1 MMRLP
6 MGRTARRRSTQRIR
20 TSTSR
25 IWALL
30 CLLCGVWQAIL
41 SSPARAQ
48 TSGASNN
55 ARWLF
60 VPVLTA
66 PPSREITVTQL
77 TSPFEIE
84 LRANNQ
90 SALGNADA
98 AQLFDS
104 RHSSEP
110 VKLNS
115 DEMSRL
121 LRSVGQA
128 ARHLAL
134 GELPQAQQAMEG
146 VYSLSGPARD
156 YLNRE
161 AARARKIFDTCLM
174 TAYLWERDHKRQ
186 QALRQMLEC
195 SRNFPGFRPEGR
207 AYPPEL
213 RDVFEQAKLQLS
225 QEAAT
230 TLLVQSR
237 HTSGCGVRLN
247 GIEVGKSP
255 MSFSDV
261 RAGVMRVQLECQS
274 SVAGRIHSIEL
285 KPGENRLEIDPSFD
299 AVVHSHGGLWLQYE
313 TTAIRAARLDKD
325 LEQIA
330 KAIGAVKVV
339 GLIVEGT
346 SYPRVHVHAP
356 GPPARDVASLSYS
369 VGEGYNSEALAAA
382 LKSLQPKARR
392 AQQQAGQAS
401 TAAPVELSAPP
412 PPSAP
417 PEPPPQTPAE
427 PETDQNVVAGA
438 LLAGAGVAGL
448 ATGWVLYTLRYDQQL
463 EVLNMQLEGGE
474 SPFNEIQ
481 PAAPLAAIGVGA
493 LVLSISDFFW
503 PPDDEGVPAWA
514 WVAGGLGVAIVG
526 AGIAVTAM
534 TSDCVGSNAPMM
546 SSEMDMMAID
556 GTEPT
561 VCGQYWTDSSGIF
574 GPMIALHGMP
584 LISLPIAYAIRAALH
599 TDAKQTTFNLGT
611 PAGGGVLMQVRGVF

>member
-1 MMRLP
+1 MMRLQ
-6 MGRTARRRSTQRIR
+6 MARTARRRIWTAPRH
-20 TSTSR
+20 
-25 IWALL
+25 WALS
-30 CLLCGVWQAIL
+30 LLCCAWVL
-41 SSPARAQ
+41 SAPPSRAAAQ
-48 TSGASNN
+48 ASNSE
-55 ARWLF
+55 RWLF

-66 PPSREITVTQL
+66 QPSREIAITQL
-77 TSPFEIE
+77 TGPFEIE

-98 AQLFDS
+98 AQLFET

-110 VKLNS
+110 VKLNT

-121 LRSVGQA
+121 LRSVSQA

-146 VYSLSGPARD
+146 VYALSGPARD

-237 HTSGCGVRLN
+237 HSSGCGVRLN

-274 SVAGRIHSIEL
+274 GVAGRIHSIEL
-285 KPGENRLEIDPSFD
+285 KPGENRLEIDPGFD
-299 AVVHSHGGLWLQYE
+299 AVIHSQGGLWLQYE
-313 TTAIRAARLDKD
+313 TNAIRTARIDKD
-325 LEQIA
+325 LERIA
-330 KAIGAVKVV
+330 KAIGAVKVI
-339 GLIVEGT
+339 GLVVEGT
-346 SYPRVHVHAP
+346 SYPKVHVHAP
-356 GPPARDVASLSYS
+356 TSPPRDVASLSYS

-382 LKSLQPKARR
+382 LKALQPKVNVRR
-392 AQQQAGQAS
+392 QQQAMDS
-401 TAAPVELSAPP
+401 SAPIELSAPP
-412 PPSAP
+412 PPPAA
-417 PEPPPQTPAE
+417 PEPQIAPTPEPQ
-427 PETDQNVVAGA
+427 TDQNIVAGA
-438 LLAGAGVAGL
+438 LLAGAGISGL
-448 ATGWVLYTLRYDQQL
+448 ATGWILYTLRYNQQYDL
-463 EVLNMQLEGGE
+463 ANSASVDGAMAA
-474 SPFNEIQ
+474 PFSEIQ
-481 PAAPLAAIGVGA
+481 PIAPLAAIGVGA
-493 LVLSISDFFW
+493 LVLSISDYFW
-503 PPDDEGVPAWA
+503 PPDDEGVPPWA
-514 WVAGGLGVAIVG
+514 WVMGGIGAAVLGG
-526 AGIAVTAM
+526 GIAISVL
-534 TSDCVGSNAPMM
+534 TSECVGTSSSTSMTTMEPDPMA
-546 SSEMDMMAID
+546 SA
-556 GTEPT
+556 GTAPT

-584 LISLPIAYAIRAALH
+584 LLSLPIAYAIRAALH
-599 TDAKQTTFNLGT
+599 TDAKQTTFNLGI
-611 PAGGGVLMQVRGVF
+611 PASGGISMQMRGVF

>member
-1 MMRLP
+1 MMRLQ
-6 MGRTARRRSTQRIR
+6 MARTARRRSTPRIQ
-20 TSTSR
+20 TSDFR
-25 IWALL
+25 FWVLL
-30 CLLCGVWQAIL
+30 CLLSAAWQVI
-41 SSPARAQ
+41 
-48 TSGASNN
+48 GASS
-55 ARWLF
+55 AGAQSSSERWLF

-66 PPSREITVTQL
+66 QPSREITIPQL

-98 AQLFDS
+98 AQLFET

-121 LRSVGQA
+121 LRSVSQA

-274 SVAGRIHSIEL
+274 GVAGRIHSIEL

-299 AVVHSHGGLWLQYE
+299 AVAHSHGGLWLQYE
-313 TTAIRAARLDKD
+313 TAAIRSARLDKD
-325 LEQIA
+325 LDQIA

-356 GPPARDVASLSYS
+356 GPPPRDVASLSYS
-369 VGEGYNSEALAAA
+369 LGEGYNSEALASA
-382 LKSLQPKARR
+382 LKALQPKQARR
-392 AQQQAGQAS
+392 AQQQAQVE
-401 TAAPVELSAPP
+401 APVELSAPP
-412 PPSAP
+412 PPPTPPAP
-417 PEPPPQTPAE
+417 PPPPE

-448 ATGWVLYTLRYDQQL
+448 ATGWILYTLRYDQQL
-463 EVLNMQLEGGE
+463 DVATMELEAGEV
-474 SPFNEIQ
+474 PFNEIQ

-493 LVLSISDFFW
+493 LVLSISDYFW

-514 WVAGGLGVAIVG
+514 WVAGGLGVAVVG
-526 AGIAVTAM
+526 AGIAIAAT
-534 TSDCVGSNAPMM
+534 TSDCVAGDSAMM
-546 SSEMDMMAID
+546 PSEMDVMAVD

-599 TDAKQTTFNLGT
+599 TDAKQTTFNLGA

>member
-1 MMRLP
+1 L
-6 MGRTARRRSTQRIR
+6 SV
-20 TSTSR
+20 
-25 IWALL
+25 
-30 CLLCGVWQAIL
+30 VWHVAFVG
-41 SSPARAQ
+41 SASAQ
-48 TSGASNN
+48 TSGSSNSE
-55 ARWLF
+55 RWLF

-66 PPSREITVTQL
+66 QPSREITITQL

-98 AQLFDS
+98 SQLFET

-121 LRSVGQA
+121 LKSVGQA

-261 RAGVMRVQLECQS
+261 RAGVMRVQLECQPG
-274 SVAGRIHSIEL
+274 VAGRIHSIEL

-299 AVVHSHGGLWLQYE
+299 AVAHSNGSLWLQYE
-313 TTAIRAARLDKD
+313 TAAIRSARLDKD
-325 LEQIA
+325 LDQIA

-339 GLIVEGT
+339 GLVVEGS
-346 SYPRVHVHAP
+346 SYPRVHVHSS

-382 LKSLQPKARR
+382 LKALQPKQARR
-392 AQQQAGQAS
+392 PQQQAS
-401 TAAPVELSAPP
+401 VAAPVELSAPP
-412 PPSAP
+412 PPLAA
-417 PEPPPQTPAE
+417 PEPVQPAAVE
-427 PETDQNVVAGA
+427 PETDQNIVAGA
-438 LLAGAGVAGL
+438 LLATAGVAGL
-448 ATGWVLYTLRYDQQL
+448 ATGWILYTLRYDQQIDIS
-463 EVLNMQLEGGE
+463 NMQMLGGE
-474 SPFNEIQ
+474 VPFNEIQ

-493 LVLSISDFFW
+493 LVLSISDYFW

-514 WVAGGLGVAIVG
+514 WVAGGLGVAVVG
-526 AGIAVTAM
+526 AGIAVAAA
-534 TSDCVGSNAPMM
+534 TSDCVVNDAPVM
-546 SSEMDMMAID
+546 SSEMDIMAAD

-611 PAGGGVLMQVRGVF
+611 PAGGGVLMTVRGVF

>member
-6 MGRTARRRSTQRIR
+6 MGRTPRSR
-20 TSTSR
+20 SSSSHC
-25 IWALL
+25 WALL
-30 CLLCGVWQAIL
+30 CLLSGFWHAFAA
-41 SSPARAQ
+41 SSVAAQ

-55 ARWLF
+55 ERWLF

-66 PPSREITVTQL
+66 QPSREISITQL

-98 AQLFDS
+98 AQLFES

-121 LRSVGQA
+121 LKSVGQA

-274 SVAGRIHSIEL
+274 GVAGRIHSIEL

-313 TTAIRAARLDKD
+313 TAAIRAGRLDKD

-339 GLIVEGT
+339 GLIVEGS

-356 GPPARDVASLSYS
+356 GPQARDVASLSYS

-382 LKSLQPKARR
+382 LKALQPKQARR
-392 AQQQAGQAS
+392 PQQQQAV

-412 PPSAP
+412 PPPTP
-417 PEPPPQTPAE
+417 PEPPPQTPVE

-448 ATGWVLYTLRYDQQL
+448 ATGWILYTLRYDQQV

-493 LVLSISDFFW
+493 LVLSISDYFW

-514 WVAGGLGVAIVG
+514 WVAGGFGVAIVG
-526 AGIAVTAM
+526 AGIAVAAT
-534 TSDCVGSNAPMM
+534 TSDCVGNDAPMM

-611 PAGGGVLMQVRGVF
+611 PAGGGLLMQVRGVF

>member
-6 MGRTARRRSTQRIR
+6 MGRTPRRRS
-20 TSTSR
+20 SSSHC
-25 IWALL
+25 WALL
-30 CLLCGVWQAIL
+30 CLLSGFWHAFAANSVA
-41 SSPARAQ
+41 AQ

-55 ARWLF
+55 ERWLF

-66 PPSREITVTQL
+66 QPSREISITQL

-98 AQLFDS
+98 AQLFES

-121 LRSVGQA
+121 LKSVGQA

-274 SVAGRIHSIEL
+274 GVAGRIHSIEL

-313 TTAIRAARLDKD
+313 TAAIRAGRLDKD

-339 GLIVEGT
+339 GLIVEGS

-356 GPPARDVASLSYS
+356 GPQARDVASLSYS

-382 LKSLQPKARR
+382 LKALQPKQARR
-392 AQQQAGQAS
+392 PQQQQAV

-412 PPSAP
+412 PPPTP
-417 PEPPPQTPAE
+417 PEPPPQTPVE

-448 ATGWVLYTLRYDQQL
+448 ATGWILYTLRYDQQV

-493 LVLSISDFFW
+493 LVLSISDYFW

-514 WVAGGLGVAIVG
+514 WVAGGFGVAIVG
-526 AGIAVTAM
+526 AGIAVAAT
-534 TSDCVGSNAPMM
+534 TSDCVGNDAPMM

-611 PAGGGVLMQVRGVF
+611 PAGGGLLMQVRGVF

>member
-1 MMRLP
+1 MMRLT
-6 MGRTARRRSTQRIR
+6 MARTARRRSAQRIR
-20 TSTSR
+20 RSSSR
-25 IWALL
+25 LWAWL
-30 CLLCGVWQAIL
+30 CLLPGLWQVFTAC
-41 SSPARAQ
+41 PAGAQ
-48 TSGASNN
+48 TSGASNSE
-55 ARWLF
+55 RWLF

-66 PPSREITVTQL
+66 QPSREVTMTQL

-98 AQLFDS
+98 AQLFET

-274 SVAGRIHSIEL
+274 GVAGRIHSIEL

-299 AVVHSHGGLWLQYE
+299 AVAHSQGGLWLQYE
-313 TTAIRAARLDKD
+313 TTAIRNARLDKD

-339 GLIVEGT
+339 GLVVEGT
-346 SYPRVHVHAP
+346 SYPRVRVHAP
-356 GPPARDVASLSYS
+356 GPPRDVASLSYS

-382 LKSLQPKARR
+382 LKALQPKQVRR
-392 AQQQAGQAS
+392 PQQQAADE
-401 TAAPVELSAPP
+401 APVSLSEPP
-412 PPSAP
+412 PPPAP
-417 PEPPPQTPAE
+417 PAPPPQTPIE
-427 PETDQNVVAGA
+427 PETDQNIVAGA
-438 LLAGAGVAGL
+438 LLATAGVAGL
-448 ATGWVLYTLRYDQQL
+448 ATGWILYTLRYDQQVD
-463 EVLNMQLEGGE
+463 VLNMQLEGGE

-493 LVLSISDFFW
+493 LVLSISDYFW

-514 WVAGGLGVAIVG
+514 WVAGGFGVAIVG
-526 AGIAVTAM
+526 AGIAVAAA
-534 TSDCVGSNAPMM
+534 TSDCVGTDAPMITM
-546 SSEMDMMAID
+546 PSEMEVMVMD

-561 VCGQYWTDSSGIF
+561 VCGQYWTDPSGIF

-599 TDAKQTTFNLGT
+599 TDAKQTTFNIGT
-611 PAGGGVLMQVRGVF
+611 PAGGGILMQVRGVF